1 MIAKTRGIV
10 LRNTNYS
17 ENSIVTKIFTSVYGV
32 QSYLIN
38 GIRNNKGVIKTAI
51 IQPLNLLDL
60 EVYHKP
66 NGGLQR
72 IKEAR
77 PNPMLQDIPVN
88 ISKSCVGMFVS
99 EVLNKSLNEEEPH
112 PDLFEFL
119 EEFICFLDATEES
132 LALIP
137 HYFLLGLS
145 KHLGFFPE
153 LDYSVSLT
161 LDLQEGRMIA
171 AESSP
176 YSLEA
181 NENDLLMQL
190 NTLNLTAIQKIETN
204 KSTRVGLLKKLISYY
219 QIHIVGN
226 VNFKSLE
233 ILNKVLHAD
242 TNSTSIASN
251 S

>member
-17 ENSIVTKIFTSVYGV
+17 ENSIVAKIFTSVFGV

-38 GIRNNKGVIKTAI
+38 GIRNNKGAIKTAI

-88 ISKSCVGMFVS
+88 ISKSCVGMFVN
-99 EVLNKSLNEEEPH
+99 EVLNKTLNEEEPH
-112 PDLFEFL
+112 EDLFEFI
-119 EEFICFLDATEES
+119 EEFICFLDATEDS

-145 KHLGFFPE
+145 RHLGFFPE
-153 LDYSVSLT
+153 LDHAVSLT
-161 LDLQEGRMIA
+161 LDLQEGRMV
-171 AESSP
+171 AEEATP

-181 NENDLLMQL
+181 NENELLMKL
-190 NTLNLTAIQKIETN
+190 NTLKMNEIQAIDATKTIRI
-204 KSTRVGLLKKLISYY
+204 SLLKKLISYY

-226 VNFKSLE
+226 VKQG
-233 ILNKVLHAD
+233 
-242 TNSTSIASN
+242 IACR
-251 S
+251 

>member
-17 ENSIVTKIFTSVYGV
+17 ENSIVSKIFTSTFGV

-38 GIRNNKGVIKTAI
+38 GIRNNKGSIKSAF

-77 PNPMLQDIPVN
+77 PFPMLQDIPVN

-99 EVLNKSLNEEEPH
+99 EVLNRTLNEEEPH
-112 PDLFEFL
+112 LELFDFL
-119 EEFICFLDATEES
+119 EGFVAFLDATEDS
-132 LALIP
+132 LALVP

-153 LDYSVSLT
+153 LDYTVSLT
-161 LDLQEGRMIA
+161 LDIHEGRMV
-171 AESSP
+171 AEANSP
-176 YSLEA
+176 YSLEQ
-181 NENDLLMQL
+181 NENDLLIQL
-190 NTLNLTAIQKIETN
+190 NTIGLTAIQSINVSKTIRIN
-204 KSTRVGLLKKLISYY
+204 LLKKLIAYY
-219 QIHIVGN
+219 QFHIVGN
-226 VNFKSLE
+226 TAFKSLD

-242 TNSTSIASN
+242 DSGTSIASN
-251 S
+251 A

>member
-17 ENSIVTKIFTSVYGV
+17 ENSIVAKIFTSVFGV

-38 GIRNNKGVIKTAI
+38 GIRNNKGAIKTAI

-88 ISKSCVGMFVS
+88 ISKSCVGMFVN
-99 EVLNKSLNEEEPH
+99 EVLNKTLNEEEPH
-112 PDLFEFL
+112 EDLFEFI
-119 EEFICFLDATEES
+119 EEFICFLDATEDS

-145 KHLGFFPE
+145 RHLGFFPE
-153 LDYSVSLT
+153 LDHAVSLT
-161 LDLQEGRMIA
+161 LDLQEGRMV
-171 AESSP
+171 AEEATP

-181 NENDLLMQL
+181 NENELLMKL
-190 NTLNLTAIQKIETN
+190 NTLKMNEIQAIDATKTIRI
-204 KSTRVGLLKKLISYY
+204 SLLKKLISYY

-226 VNFKSLE
+226 VNFKSLD
-233 ILNKVLHAD
+233 ILNKVLHVD
-242 TNSTSIASN
+242 NNGTSIATN

>member
-1 MIAKTRGIV
+1 MIAKTKGIV
-10 LRNTNYS
+10 LRITNYS
-17 ENSIVTKIFTSVYGV
+17 ENSIVAKIFTSVFGV

-38 GIRNNKGVIKTAI
+38 GIRNNKGAIKTAI

-77 PNPMLQDIPVN
+77 PNPVLQDMPIN
-88 ISKSCVGMFVS
+88 IAKSCVGMFVC

-112 PDLFEFL
+112 EDLFEFL
-119 EEFICFLDATEES
+119 EEFISFLDATADS

-145 KHLGFFPE
+145 RHLGFFPE
-153 LDYSVSLT
+153 LDHTVSLT
-161 LDLQEGRMIA
+161 LDLQEGRMVA
-171 AESSP
+171 DASSP
-176 YSLEA
+176 YSLET
-181 NENDLLMQL
+181 NENKLLIQL
-190 NTLNLTAIQKIETN
+190 NTLKMSEIQSIDTTKDLRI
-204 KSTRVGLLKKLISYY
+204 SLLKKLISYY

-233 ILNKVLHAD
+233 ILNKVLHVD
-242 TNSTSIASN
+242 KSGTSIATQS
-251 S
+251 